1 MQTNGTG
8 NGLPPNIN
16 DMWNA
21 VQRLKNMSPTPPC
34 EFKLHPDDYA
44 ELKRQAAPYLQHP
57 MPGVPDSFSGLR
69 IVVDATAE
77 RLPRKTP
84 SNAVV
89 TGLAPGKEI
98 EK

>member
-8 NGLPPNIN
+8 DGMPPNIN

-21 VQRLKNMSPTPPC
+21 VQRLKDMSPVPPK

-44 ELKRQAAPYLQHP
+44 ELKRQAEPYLLHP
-57 MPGVPDSFSGLR
+57 MPGVPDRFAGLK

-84 SNAVV
+84 SN
-89 TGLAPGKEI
+89 GQDKRLAESQSA
-98 EK
+98 

>member
-16 DMWNA
+16 DMLNA
-21 VQRLKNMSPTPPC
+21 VELLKNMSPTPPV

-44 ELKRQAAPYLQHP
+44 ELNRQAEPDLTHP
-57 MPGVPDSFSGLR
+57 MPGVPDCFSGLR

-84 SNAVV
+84 SNAGV
-89 TGLAPGKEI
+89 TGQPRKDD
-98 EK
+98 